1 MIKWNQKNNIKWTQ
15 KDNCWECS
23 GIRVYFYPATVDGPL
38 FSVVFGK
45 LEKKGPFC
53 TFGFWHEVIDFLSNF

>member
-1 MIKWNQKNNIKWTQ
+1 MIKWNQ

-23 GIRVYFYPATVDGPL
+23 GIRVYPATVDGPL

-45 LEKKGPFC
+45 LEKKGQFC